1 MRTTI
6 EIPDDQIE
14 TLHRL
19 SAQLQGQPGQHG
31 PRRAG
36 HHPVSVQATPGH
48 GVKRAIE
55 RLMRKADWCDAGQ
68 GPNIAQS
75 IANGSAQPVSRL
87 IKPSK

>member
-1 MRTTI
+1 MVGA
-6 EIPDDQIE
+6 E
-14 TLHRL
+14 
-19 SAQLQGQPGQHG
+19 
-31 PRRAG
+31 
-36 HHPVSVQATPGH
+36 QATIPFLFKLH
-48 GVKRAIE
+48 LATGVKRAIE